1 VNDERLT
8 LNEVAERAGVSPATL
23 RRWVKSGLIPQL
35 EGGAGGPWSAPAA
48 AQARIVARLRDRG
61 HTIEQIQAATE
72 DGRLAFGFIEELLPD
87 EDGDA
92 TLKDVAK
99 ATGLEPAMIERL
111 WSSFGLPSQDLDA
124 MSDEDVEAMREA
136 AGVLQT
142 GLPLVASLQLARV
155 YGQAL
160 SQIADAEVRLIHLYV
175 HEPLM
180 REGVPG
186 LRMAEQMETLAR
198 DLLPRSSTLMEY
210 LHRRF
215 LQHFVA
221 QDVVGHMEVELDGEV
236 DLGRLRVG
244 ICFCDLAGYTR
255 FTEEEGDEQALSYVE
270 RFIDR
275 VTETLPDDAR
285 VVKTIGDEAM
295 IVGQDIQA
303 LTEWAVRFK
312 DDFTERPEPRIGI
325 HYGAALY
332 RDGDYFGREV
342 NLASRVVARA
352 RGGEVLATDAVVE
365 QVSQS
370 GRLTF
375 EGIGQVKLKGFDEP
389 RQLCRATGFAR

>member
-8 LNEVAERAGVSPATL
+8 LNEVAERAGVSAATL
-23 RRWVKSGLIPQL
+23 RRWVNGGLIPQL
-35 EGGAGGPWSAPAA
+35 EDGAGGPWSPAA
-48 AQARIVARLRDRG
+48 AAQVRIVARLRDRG
-61 HTIEQIQAATE
+61 HTIEQIREATE

-92 TLKDVAK
+92 TLEDVAA
-99 ATGLEPAMIERL
+99 ATGLEPALIERL
-111 WSSFGLPSQDLDA
+111 WNSFGLPARDLEA

-136 AGVLQT
+136 AGVLST

-186 LRMAEQMETLAR
+186 LQMAEQMESLAR

-270 RFIDR
+270 RFVDR
-275 VTETLPDDAR
+275 VSETLPDDAR
-285 VVKTIGDEAM
+285 VIKTIGDEAM

-303 LTEWAVRFK
+303 LTEWAVRFQQE
-312 DDFTERPEPRIGI
+312 FAERPEPRIGI

-365 QVSQS
+365 QVAGSS
-370 GRLTF
+370 LTF

-389 RQLCRATGFAR
+389 RQLCRATGGAG

>member
-23 RRWVKSGLIPQL
+23 RRWVKGGLIPQL
-35 EGGAGGPWSAPAA
+35 DDGAGGPWSAAAA

-61 HTIEQIQAATE
+61 HTIDQIKEATD

-92 TLKDVAK
+92 SLKDVAK
-99 ATGLEPAMIERL
+99 ATGLAPALIERL
-111 WSSFGLPSQDLDA
+111 WNSFGLPARDLDA

-136 AGVLQT
+136 AAVLST

-180 REGVPG
+180 REGIGG
-186 LRMAEQMETLAR
+186 LQMAEQMENLAR
-198 DLLPRSSTLMEY
+198 DLLPRSATLMEY

-270 RFIDR
+270 RFVDSI
-275 VTETLPDDAR
+275 TETLPDDAR

-303 LTEWAVRFK
+303 LSEWAVRFQNEFK
-312 DDFTERPEPRIGI
+312 QRPEPRIGI

-352 RGGEVLATDAVVE
+352 RGGEVLVTDAVVE
-365 QVSQS
+365 QVGSS
-370 GRLTF
+370 SLTF

-389 RQLCRATGFAR
+389 RQLCRATGFAK

>member
-23 RRWVKSGLIPQL
+23 RRWVKGGLIPQL
-35 EGGAGGPWSAPAA
+35 GDGPGGPWSAAAA
-48 AQARIVARLRDRG
+48 AQARVVARLRDRG
-61 HTIEQIQAATE
+61 HTIEQIRRATE
-72 DGRLAFGFIEELLPD
+72 DGRLAFGFVEELLPD

-92 TLKDVAK
+92 SLEDVAR
-99 ATGLEPAMIERL
+99 ASGLAPALIERL
-111 WSSFGLPSQDLDA
+111 WSSFGLPGQDLDA
-124 MSDEDVEAMREA
+124 MSREDVEAMRDA
-136 AGVLQT
+136 AGVLSA
-142 GLPLVASLQLARV
+142 GLPLVASLQLARI

-186 LRMAEQMETLAR
+186 LQMAEQMEHLAR

-215 LQHFVA
+215 LAHFVA

-255 FTEEEGDEQALSYVE
+255 FTEEEGDEQALSFVE
-270 RFIDR
+270 RFVDR
-275 VTETLPDDAR
+275 VTESLPDDAR
-285 VVKTIGDEAM
+285 VVKTIGDEVM

-303 LTEWAVRFK
+303 LTEWAVGFQH
-312 DDFTERPEPRIGI
+312 DFGERPEPRIGI
-325 HYGAALY
+325 HHGAALY

-352 RGGEVLATDAVVE
+352 RAGEVLATDAVVDH
-365 QVSQS
+365 VGAS
-370 GRLTF
+370 GVLTF

-389 RQLCRATGFAR
+389 RQLCRVTGSA

>member
-23 RRWVKSGLIPQL
+23 RRWVKGGLIPQHD
-35 EGGAGGPWSAPAA
+35 GGAGGPWSASAA
-48 AQARIVARLRDRG
+48 AQARVVARLRDRG

-87 EDGDA
+87 EDGDSS
-92 TLKDVAK
+92 LKDVAK
-99 ATGLEPAMIERL
+99 ATGLEPAMVERV
-111 WSSFGLPSQDLDA
+111 WSSFGLPGQDLEA
-124 MSDEDVEAMREA
+124 MSEEDVEAMREA
-136 AGVLQT
+136 AGVLST

-186 LRMAEQMETLAR
+186 LEMAEQMENLAR
-198 DLLPRSSTLMEY
+198 DLLPRSAKLMEF

-221 QDVVGHMEVELDGEV
+221 QDVVGHMEVELDGEI

-255 FTEEEGDEQALSYVE
+255 FTEEEGDEQALSFVE
-270 RFIDR
+270 RFVDR

-285 VVKTIGDEAM
+285 VVKTIGDEVM

-303 LTEWAVRFK
+303 LTEWAVGFQAE
-312 DDFTERPEPRIGI
+312 FTERPEPRIGI

-352 RGGEVLATDAVVE
+352 RGGEAIVTDAVVD

-370 GRLTF
+370 DRLTF
-375 EGIGQVKLKGFDEP
+375 EGIGQVKLKGFTEP
-389 RQLCRATGFAR
+389 RQLCRATGSAR

>member
-1 VNDERLT
+1 MNDERLT
-8 LNEVAERAGVSPATL
+8 LREVADRAGVSPATL
-23 RRWVKSGLIPQL
+23 RRWVKEGLIPQL
-35 EGGAGGPWSAPAA
+35 DDGAGGQWSVAAA

-61 HTIEQIQAATE
+61 HTIDQIRAATE
-72 DGRLAFGFIEELLPD
+72 DGRLAFGFVEELLPD
-87 EDGDA
+87 EDGD
-92 TLKDVAK
+92 TSLKDVAK
-99 ATGLEPAMIERL
+99 ATGLAPALIERL
-111 WSSFGLPSQDLDA
+111 WNSFGLPASDLEA
-124 MSDEDVEAMREA
+124 MSDEDVVAMREA
-136 AGVLQT
+136 AGVLST

-180 REGVPG
+180 REGIGG
-186 LRMAEQMETLAR
+186 LQMAEQMETLAR
-198 DLLPRSSTLMEY
+198 DLLPRSATLMEY

-270 RFIDR
+270 RFVDG
-275 VTETLPDDAR
+275 VSETLPDDAR
-285 VVKTIGDEAM
+285 VIKTIGDEAM

-303 LTEWAVRFK
+303 LTEWAVRFQGE
-312 DDFTERPEPRIGI
+312 FTQRPEPRIGI

-352 RGGEVLATDAVVE
+352 RGGEVLVTDAVVE
-365 QVSQS
+365 QVAASS
-370 GRLTF
+370 RLTF
-375 EGIGQVKLKGFDEP
+375 EGIGQVKLKGFAEP
-389 RQLCRATGFAR
+389 RQLCRATGFAK

>member
-8 LNEVAERAGVSPATL
+8 LREVADRAGVSPATL
-23 RRWVKSGLIPQL
+23 RRWVKEGLIPQL
-35 EGGAGGPWSAPAA
+35 DDGAGGQWSVAAA

-61 HTIEQIQAATE
+61 HTIDQIRAATE
-72 DGRLAFGFIEELLPD
+72 DGRLAFGFVEELLPD
-87 EDGDA
+87 EDGD
-92 TLKDVAK
+92 TSLKDVAK
-99 ATGLEPAMIERL
+99 ATGLAPALIERL
-111 WSSFGLPSQDLDA
+111 WNSFGLPASDLEA
-124 MSDEDVEAMREA
+124 MSDEDVVAMREA
-136 AGVLQT
+136 AGVLST

-180 REGVPG
+180 REGIGG
-186 LRMAEQMETLAR
+186 LQMAEQMETLAR
-198 DLLPRSSTLMEY
+198 DLLPRSATLMEY

-270 RFIDR
+270 RFVDG
-275 VTETLPDDAR
+275 VSETLPDDAR
-285 VVKTIGDEAM
+285 VIKTIGDEAM

-303 LTEWAVRFK
+303 LTEWAVRFQGE
-312 DDFTERPEPRIGI
+312 FTQRPEPRIGI

-352 RGGEVLATDAVVE
+352 RGGEVLVTDAVVE
-365 QVSQS
+365 QVAASS
-370 GRLTF
+370 RLTF
-375 EGIGQVKLKGFDEP
+375 EGIGQVKLKGFAEP
-389 RQLCRATGFAR
+389 RQLCRATGFAK

>member
-1 VNDERLT
+1 MNDERLS
-8 LNEVAERAGVSPATL
+8 LNQVAERAGVSPATL
-23 RRWVKSGLIPQL
+23 RRWVKGGLIPQL
-35 EGGAGGPWSAPAA
+35 DDDAGGSWSAAAA

-61 HTIEQIQAATE
+61 HTIDQIREATD

-99 ATGLEPAMIERL
+99 ATGLAPALIERL
-111 WSSFGLPSQDLDA
+111 WNSFGLPARDLDT
-124 MSDEDVEAMREA
+124 MSDDDVAAMREA
-136 AGVLQT
+136 AGVLST

-180 REGVPG
+180 REGIGG
-186 LRMAEQMETLAR
+186 LQMAEQMESLAR
-198 DLLPRSSTLMEY
+198 DLLPRSATLMEY

-221 QDVVGHMEVELDGEV
+221 QDVVGHMEVELDGDV

-270 RFIDR
+270 RFVDSI
-275 VTETLPDDAR
+275 TETLPDDAR

-303 LTEWAVRFK
+303 LTEWAVRFQ
-312 DDFTERPEPRIGI
+312 DEFQQRPEPRIGI

-365 QVSQS
+365 QVAASS
-370 GRLTF
+370 RLTF

-389 RQLCRATGFAR
+389 RKLCRATGFAK

>member
-1 VNDERLT
+1 MNDEQLT
-8 LNEVAERAGVSPATL
+8 LNGVAERAGVSPATL
-23 RRWVKSGLIPQL
+23 RRWVKTGLIPQL
-35 EGGAGGPWSAPAA
+35 DGSGSSAWTPAAA
-48 AQARIVARLRDRG
+48 AQARVVARLRDRG
-61 HTIEQIQAATE
+61 HTIEQIRQATE
-72 DGRLAFGFIEELLPD
+72 DGRLAFGFVEELLPS

-92 TLKDVAK
+92 SLEDVAE
-99 ATGLEPAMIERL
+99 AAGLAPALIERL
-111 WSSFGLPSQDLDA
+111 WSSFGLPGQDLDA

-136 AGVLQT
+136 AGVLSA

-186 LRMAEQMETLAR
+186 LEMAEQMEVLAR
-198 DLLPRSSTLMEY
+198 ELLPRSTSLMEY
-210 LHRRF
+210 LHRRY
-215 LQHFVA
+215 LAHFVA

-270 RFIDR
+270 RFVDS

-285 VVKTIGDEAM
+285 VVKTIGDEVM

-303 LTEWAVRFK
+303 LTEWAVRFQAE
-312 DDFTERPEPRIGI
+312 FTARPEPRIGI

-365 QVSQS
+365 HVAS
-370 GRLTF
+370 GRLAF

-389 RQLCRATGFAR
+389 RQLCRATGLSR

>member
-1 VNDERLT
+1 MNDERLT

-23 RRWVKSGLIPQL
+23 RRWVKSGLIPQHD
-35 EGGAGGPWSAPAA
+35 GAAGGPWGASAA

-72 DGRLAFGFIEELLPD
+72 DGRLAFGFIEELLPA

-92 TLKDVAK
+92 TLKDVA
-99 ATGLEPAMIERL
+99 AETGLAPALIERL
-111 WSSFGLPSQDLDA
+111 WSSFGLPGQDLDA

-136 AGVLQT
+136 AAVLST

-186 LRMAEQMETLAR
+186 LQMAEQMENLAR
-198 DLLPRSSTLMEY
+198 DLLPRSATLMEY

-221 QDVVGHMEVELDGEV
+221 QDVVGHMEVELDGDV

-244 ICFCDLAGYTR
+244 VCFCDLAGYTR

-270 RFIDR
+270 RFVDR

-285 VVKTIGDEAM
+285 VIKTIGDEVM

-303 LTEWAVRFK
+303 LTEWAVSFQAE
-312 DDFTERPEPRIGI
+312 FSERPEPRIGI
-325 HYGAALY
+325 HHGAALY

-352 RGGEVLATDAVVE
+352 RGGEVLVTDAVVD
-365 QVSQS
+365 QVARSD
-370 GRLTF
+370 LTF

-389 RQLCRATGFAR
+389 RQLCRATGFTR

>member
-35 EGGAGGPWSAPAA
+35 DGGAGGPWGAPAA

-111 WSSFGLPSQDLDA
+111 WSSFGLPAQDLDA

-136 AGVLQT
+136 AGVLST

-270 RFIDR
+270 RFVDR

-312 DDFTERPEPRIGI
+312 DDFTERPEPRIGV

-352 RGGEVLATDAVVE
+352 RGGEVLVTDAVVE
-365 QVSQS
+365 QVSQA